1 MPLGEHYLR
10 LMNLA
15 NQAHD
20 RETYHYFVNQAQK
33 LLSEEVPIPNQSL
46 QILPNKATEYHQEAA
61 WDSSQSI

>member
-33 LLSEEVPIPNQSL
+33 LLNEEVSIPKQSL
-46 QILPNKATEYHQEAA
+46 PVLPKKATGYQHEAA
-61 WDSSQSI
+61 

>member
-1 MPLGEHYLR
+1 MSLGEHYLR

-33 LLSEEVPIPNQSL
+33 LLQDNSASMNQSL
-46 QILPNKATEYHQEAA
+46 SLISSDVQASEQEAA
-61 WDSSQSI
+61 

>member
-33 LLSEEVPIPNQSL
+33 LLNEEVPIPNQSL
-46 QILPNKATEYHQEAA
+46 TILPKKATKYQQKAA
-61 WDSSQSI
+61 

>member
-33 LLSEEVPIPNQSL
+33 LLNEEVPIPNQSL
-46 QILPNKATEYHQEAA
+46 SVLPKKATEYQHEAA
-61 WDSSQSI
+61 